1 MEKRRKKK
9 FLKLLSVRKKVFQ
22 ALGLLINKVVK
33 FTESFKYAI
42 TLVPLTVAILNPT
55 LYQLDREELRIY
67 IVNLPIRSAYEYPSE
82 VK

>member
-55 LYQLDREELRIY
+55 LYQPDREELRIY

>member
-1 MEKRRKKK
+1 MENRRKKK

-33 FTESFKYAI
+33 FTESFKSAI

-55 LYQLDREELRIY
+55 LYQPDREELRIY

>member
-67 IVNLPIRSAYEYPSE
+67 IVNLPIRSAYEYPRD

>member
-1 MEKRRKKK
+1 MENRRKKK

-33 FTESFKYAI
+33 FTESLKSAI

-55 LYQLDREELRIY
+55 LYQPDREELRIY

>member
-33 FTESFKYAI
+33 FTESFKSAI

-55 LYQLDREELRIY
+55 LYQPDRAELRIY
-67 IVNLPIRSAYEYPSE
+67 IVNLPIRSTYEYPRD

>member
-33 FTESFKYAI
+33 FTASFKSAI

-55 LYQLDREELRIY
+55 LYQPDREELRIY

>member
-67 IVNLPIRSAYEYPSE
+67 IVNLPIRSVYEYPRD